1 MSMHEKQQMKKGA
14 KLQNK
19 KRDIRLEVEYLV
31 SLSGQRDSNT
41 RPPGP
46 KPGTLPTALYPEYY
60 FT

>member
-1 MSMHEKQQMKKGA
+1 MSMHEKQQMKKM
-14 KLQNK
+14 QNSKTK